1 MLDNVHDNHLNIV
14 RMKVLGRSVTCL
26 AARNGQIYSRK
37 NVKLSLLPSTS
48 EYASSSTDIFLRKS
62 HIIMSK
68 SAFRFC
74 GANNGEDVFDGI
86 WFLF

>member
-1 MLDNVHDNHLNIV
+1 MLRDLHDNHPGTVHIKALV
-14 RMKVLGRSVTCL
+14 WS
-26 AARNGQIYSRK
+26 
-37 NVKLSLLPSTS
+37 NVWWTGMDKFIEKKSAKLSLLPSTS